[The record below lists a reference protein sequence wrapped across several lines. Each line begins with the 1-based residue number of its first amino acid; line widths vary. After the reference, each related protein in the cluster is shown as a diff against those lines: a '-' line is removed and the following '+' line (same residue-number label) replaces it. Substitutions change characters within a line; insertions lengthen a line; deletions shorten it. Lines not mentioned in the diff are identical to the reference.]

1 MRKTTD
7 LNRTYSKEGYLGG
20 VGGRE
25 VKRKGYN
32 CNIISKVKDNKI
44 IYPLVKSQ
52 PRVTHLM
59 KIEHFFLTM
68 VNNSLIGY
76 NVHSP
81 SLTLDTHTL

>member
-1 MRKTTD
+1 MGGAGR
-7 LNRTYSKEGYLGG
+7 KEG
-20 VGGRE
+20 
-25 VKRKGYN
+25 KKKGCN

-59 KIEHFFLTM
+59 KTEQFSLTM
-68 VNNSLIGY
+68 VNNSLLGY

-81 SLTLDTHTL
+81 SLTLETHTL